1 MNDMV
6 TTPKMKPIKK
16 DQSNLKLMEKQPRV
30 YKIIEKLMIADH
42 INYAYVNNKPV
53 HIEYQNS
60 NEKVNAQYLFYQRSN
75 FKNRI
80 SQ

>member
-1 MNDMV
+1 
-6 TTPKMKPIKK
+6 
-16 DQSNLKLMEKQPRV
+16 MEKQPRV
-30 YKIIEKLMIADH
+30 YKIIEKLIIAGH
-42 INYAYVNNKPV
+42 ISYAYVNKKPV

-80 SQ
+80 S